1 MANAKHLLLEYD
13 CGEPLNRLYIGD
25 PFRTRQIVENLLSN
39 ALKFTQ
45 EGSITLR
52 AALENGQLHFSISDT
67 GCGISEEEQ
76 KRIFQEFTRLRNA
89 QGQEGF
95 GLGLSI
101 TQNLVRLMHGSID
114 VSSTP
119 GEGSTFTVSL
129 PLAISEK
136 EREDRKSVV

>member
-52 AALENGQLHFSISDT
+52 AALENGQLHISISDT
-67 GCGISEEEQ
+67 SCGISEEEHKDKKVSDWDWLLQ
-76 KRIFQEFTRLRNA
+76 K
-89 QGQEGF
+89 
-95 GLGLSI
+95 
-101 TQNLVRLMHGSID
+101 NLLYCSK
-114 VSSTP
+114 
-119 GEGSTFTVSL
+119 E
-129 PLAISEK
+129 ISG
-136 EREDRKSVV
+136 